1 MGGVYGAGRIRTD
14 AGVPRTLSIRH
25 SAITMTRPWQI
36 ALDVGGTFTDAVAV
50 APDGS
55 LHSAKVLS
63 SGLFRTTITVNDTGV
78 VAELPSLPNVARFLD
93 RTTISVLH
101 GATADAL
108 LIDRDEPT
116 ADGRRN
122 LHLAQPIPPG
132 WPRGTACAAIIDPRR
147 SSPALAAHLLT
158 RTPLWQRLP
167 AMEVRLGTT
176 RGTNALLE
184 GAVTPVLFLTNAG
197 HEDVLRIGDQRRPDL
212 FALHIVR
219 DPPPHAFVMGVRGRL
234 DAAGNELE
242 PLDHDQIRDCARLA
256 RETGVGAVAICL
268 LHAWCNPIHELRIRK
283 LLAEE
288 GIESISLSS
297 ELSQTIGFEARARV
311 TCVNAQLSQPVA
323 DYLAQVRDDLHGA
336 PLRVMT
342 SAGALAP
349 ADLFTP
355 KDSLFSGPAGGVAG
369 ARSAAR
375 AAGLLPA
382 IAFDMG
388 GTSTDVARL
397 SDELGLNPT
406 TKLGAAQL
414 ASPSVAVESVA
425 AGGGS
430 VLDVIDGQVCV
441 GPRSAGSAPGPACY
455 GMDGPLTV
463 TDAHLVLGHL
473 DGARFPFPLDRDAAH
488 ARARE
493 LCERWRIERDEPID
507 VPTML
512 RAFLAVADARM
523 AEAIRRVSARR
534 GVDPSTHTLVA
545 FGGAGGMHAC
555 ALADLLGMRRVLVP
569 ARAGL
574 LSAQGIG
581 TSRTGTIEL
590 RSLRMGLA
598 EWAATAECAPGD
610 CLGIRPANQEA
621 IIEIPASTTSLPEL
635 RSTFREQYRAIFGFE
650 PPHGNETI
658 EWVRH
663 HDLADDAWSLPN
675 DATVAMTPT
684 THGLALDHCTMVVP
698 EGWAAREIDGGV
710 VIERTASMAAAAPM
724 IATEALVAATLHGAA
739 ESMGEA
745 LRATAVSVN
754 VRDRLDYSCGLLDAD
769 GALIVNAPHL
779 PVHLG
784 ALGACV
790 RAVAATLELKPGD
803 VAVTNHPAFGGSHL
817 PDVTVVTP
825 IFERPDGGAL
835 LGYAATRAHHAEIG
849 GIEPGSMPPFARSL
863 AEEAVVLPPTYVVR
877 SGIDCLDM
885 VTSLLRD
892 AQHPTRA
899 LQQNLDDLRAQVA
912 ANHTGVERMR
922 ATALRFGERFAPAL
936 AALRSRS
943 RHAAMAALAAV
954 PEGAV
959 TEILDDG
966 TPICVRLTRRAQA
979 TIDEPLAFDRAQQ
992 RVTIDFTGS
1001 GAVHAGNFNAPEAV
1015 IRSAT
1020 LYALRVMAG
1029 AHDPV
1034 RAGVLPLNEGFLDAV
1049 ELIVP
1054 PGFLNPPFHAD
1065 PAACP
1070 AVGAGNTETSQR
1082 VVDAL
1087 LRVLGAAA
1095 CSQGTM
1101 NNLIFGSARF
1111 GFYETIAGGSGANSI
1126 GPGESGVHTHMT
1138 NTRITDAEVLES
1150 RYPVRLMRFALR
1162 RGSGG
1167 AGIHDGG
1174 DGIERELLFL
1184 EPVMCSIIGQHRAS
1198 GPYGMAG
1205 GRAGAVGEQWLL
1217 RGPLRLPLAGVGTS
1231 ELQAGDRI
1239 LIRTPGGGGWGSLAD
1254 GVIEDDQA
1262 DNS

>member
-1 MGGVYGAGRIRTD
+1 MGCTLAHGWCSYTPDPQHGVI
-14 AGVPRTLSIRH
+14 P
-25 SAITMTRPWQI
+25 MTRPWQI

-55 LHSAKVLS
+55 TRSAKVLS
-63 SGLFRTTITVNDTGV
+63 SGLIRTTITVEDRGV
-78 VAELPSLPNVARFLD
+78 VAELPTLPPIARFLS

-101 GATADAL
+101 GATTDAL
-108 LIDRDEPT
+108 LIDRDEPA
-116 ADGRRN
+116 ADGRRM
-122 LHLAQPIPPG
+122 LRLAQAIPPE
-132 WPRGTACAAIIDPRR
+132 WPRGTPCQAVIDPRR

-158 RTPLWQRLP
+158 RTPLWKRLP

-184 GAVTPVLFLTNAG
+184 GAITPVLFVTNEG
-197 HEDVLRIGDQRRPDL
+197 HEDLLRIGDQRRPDL
-212 FALHIVR
+212 FALRVVR
-219 DPPPHAFVMGVRGRL
+219 DPPPHAFVMGMRGRM

-242 PLDHDQIRDCARLA
+242 PIDHDQIKDCARFA
-256 RETGVGAVAICL
+256 RETGVGAVAVCL
-268 LHAWCNPIHELRIRK
+268 LHAWRNPIHELRIRK
-283 LLAEE
+283 LLVEE
-288 GIESISLSS
+288 GIESISLSH
-297 ELSQTIGFEARARV
+297 ELSRTIGFEARARV
-311 TCVNAQLSQPVA
+311 TCVNAQLSRPVA
-323 DYLAQVRDDLHGA
+323 EYLHQVREELHGA

-369 ARSAAR
+369 ARAAGR

-397 SDELGLNPT
+397 IDDLELNPT
-406 TKLGAAQL
+406 TRLGTAQL

-430 VLDVIDGQVCV
+430 VLDLIDGQVCV
-441 GPRSAGSAPGPACY
+441 GPRSAGSSPGPACY
-455 GMDGPLTV
+455 GMGGPLTI

-473 DGARFPFPLDRDAAH
+473 DGARFPFALDRDAAN
-488 ARARE
+488 ARAQE
-493 LCERWRIERDEPID
+493 LCERWRVDRRESMD

-512 RAFLAVADARM
+512 RAFLTVADARM

-534 GVDPSTHTLVA
+534 GLDPSTHTLVA

-555 ALADLLGMRRVLVP
+555 ALAELLGMRRVLVP

-581 TSRTGTIEL
+581 ASRTGTIEVC
-590 RSLRMGLA
+590 SLRMGLA
-598 EWAATAECAPGD
+598 EWAATADRAPGD
-610 CLGIRPANQEA
+610 SLGVRPANQEA
-621 IIEIPASTTSLPEL
+621 IIDIPASTTSLPEL
-635 RSTFREQYRAIFGFE
+635 RGAFRAQYRSIFGFE

-663 HDLADDAWSLPN
+663 QDLADDAWTLPN
-675 DATVAMTPT
+675 EASVTTTAT
-684 THGLALDHCTMVVP
+684 THGLALDHCTVVVP
-698 EGWAAREIDGGV
+698 EGWTARTLDGGV
-710 VIERTASMAAAAPM
+710 VLERSTPLTHAAPA
-724 IATEALVAATLHGAA
+724 IATEALVAAALHGAA

-790 RAVAATLELKPGD
+790 RAIASTLELGPGD

-825 IFERPDGGAL
+825 IFERSDGGTL
-835 LGYAATRAHHAEIG
+835 LGYAATRAHHAELG

-863 AEEAVVLPPTYVVR
+863 AEEAVVLPPTHVVR
-877 SGIDCLDM
+877 GGVDCLDA
-885 VTSLLRD
+885 VTGLLRH
-892 AQHPTRA
+892 APHPTRA
-899 LQQNLDDLRAQVA
+899 LQQNLDDLRAQIA

-922 ATALRFGERFAPAL
+922 ATATRFGDRFQPAL
-936 AALRSRS
+936 ELLRSRS
-943 RHAAMAALAAV
+943 RHAAFGALAQV
-954 PEGAV
+954 PEGTV
-959 TEILDDG
+959 TELLDDG
-966 TPICVRLTRRAQA
+966 TPICVRLSRRPHGAS
-979 TIDEPLAFDRAQQ
+979 DGPLAVHQAQQ

-1001 GAVHAGNFNAPEAV
+1001 GAIHAGNFNAPMAV

-1029 AHDPV
+1029 AHDPI

-1054 PGFLNPPFHAD
+1054 PGLLNPPFHAD

-1087 LRVLGAAA
+1087 LRLLGASA

-1101 NNLIFGSARF
+1101 NNLIFGAAHF
-1111 GFYETIAGGSGANSI
+1111 GFYETIAGGSGASFL

-1162 RGSGG
+1162 HGSGG

-1174 DGIERELLFL
+1174 EGIERELLFL
-1184 EPVMCSIIGQHRAS
+1184 EPVTCSIIGQHRAS

-1205 GRAGAVGEQWLL
+1205 GRAGAVGEQWLV
-1217 RGPLRLPLAGVGTS
+1217 RGTVRMPLAGVGTT
-1231 ELQAGDRI
+1231 ELKAGDRVQI
-1239 LIRTPGGGGWGSLAD
+1239 STPGGGGWGSLDAD
-1254 GVIEDDQA
+1254 ARSDDQN
-1262 DNS
+1262 DIS

>member
-1 MGGVYGAGRIRTD
+1 
-14 AGVPRTLSIRH
+14 
-25 SAITMTRPWQI
+25 MTRPWQI

-55 LHSAKVLS
+55 VHSAKILS
-63 SGLFRTTITVNDTGV
+63 SGLIRATITVSDAGV
-78 VAELPSLPNVARFLD
+78 MAEIHALPKLARFLD
-93 RTTISVLH
+93 RSTISVLN
-101 GATADAL
+101 GATSDAL

-116 ADGRRN
+116 ADGRR
-122 LHLAQPIPPG
+122 LLRLAQPIPSP
-132 WPRGTACAAIIDPRR
+132 WPCGIPCPAIIDPRR

-167 AMEVRLGTT
+167 AMDVRLGTT

-184 GAVTPVLFLTNAG
+184 GAVTPVLFLTNEG

-212 FALHIVR
+212 FALRIMR
-219 DPPPHAFVMGVRGRL
+219 DAPPHAFVMGVRGRI
-234 DAAGNELE
+234 DADGNELE
-242 PLDHDQIRDCARLA
+242 PLDHDQIREYGRLA
-256 RETGVGAVAICL
+256 RETGVGAVAVCL
-268 LHAWCNPIHELRIRK
+268 LHAWRNPIHELRIRK
-283 LLAEE
+283 LLNEE
-288 GIESISLSS
+288 GIESTSLSS
-297 ELSQTIGFEARARV
+297 ELSRTIGFESRARV
-311 TCVNAQLSQPVA
+311 TCVNAQLSRPVA
-323 DYLAQVRDDLHGA
+323 EYLHGVHEELHGA
-336 PLRVMT
+336 SLRVMT

-349 ADLFTP
+349 AELFTP

-382 IAFDMG
+382 IGFDMG

-397 SDELGLNPT
+397 TDELELNPT

-430 VLDVIDGQVCV
+430 MLDLIDGQVCV

-455 GMDGPLTV
+455 GMGGPLTI
-463 TDAHLVLGHL
+463 TDAHLLLGHL
-473 DGARFPFPLDRDAAH
+473 DGARFPFPLDLDAAQS
-488 ARARE
+488 RAQA
-493 LCERWRIERDEPID
+493 LCDQWRIERDERID

-512 RAFLAVADARM
+512 RAFLAVADERM

-534 GVDPSTHTLVA
+534 GLDPSTHTLVA

-555 ALADLLGMRRVLVP
+555 ALADLLGMRSVLIP

-581 TSRTGTIEL
+581 TSRTGSIEL
-590 RSLRMGLA
+590 RSLRLGLA
-598 EWAATAECAPGD
+598 EWAATAEPAVGD
-610 CLGIRPANQEA
+610 SLGVRPANQEA
-621 IIEIPASTTSLPEL
+621 IIEIPASTTSLTEL
-635 RSTFREQYRAIFGFE
+635 RSAFRARYRSIFGFE

-663 HDLADDAWSLPN
+663 QDLADDAWSLP
-675 DATVAMTPT
+675 DDTAVRAAAT
-684 THGLALDHCTMVVP
+684 THGLALDHSTVVVP
-698 EGWAAREIDGGV
+698 KGWSSRTIAGAIV
-710 VIERTASMAAAAPM
+710 LERSTPPTHAPQA

-745 LRATAVSVN
+745 LRSTAVSVN
-754 VRDRLDYSCGLLDAD
+754 VRDRLDYSCGLLNAD

-790 RAVAATLELKPGD
+790 RAVASTLQLGPGD

-825 IFERPDGGAL
+825 IFERPDGGVL

-849 GIEPGSMPPFARSL
+849 GSAPGSMPPFARSL
-863 AEEAVVLPPTYVVR
+863 AEEAAVLPPTLVVR
-877 SGIDCLDM
+877 GGVECLDA
-885 VTSLLRD
+885 VTALLRD
-892 AQHPTRA
+892 ASHPTRA
-899 LQQNLDDLRAQVA
+899 LQQNLDDLRAQIA
-912 ANHTGVERMR
+912 ANHHGVQRMR
-922 ATALRFGERFAPAL
+922 ATARRFGERFLPAL

-943 RHAAMAALAAV
+943 RHAAAAALADI
-954 PEGAV
+954 PEGSI
-959 TEILDDG
+959 TETLDDG
-966 TPICVRLTRRAQA
+966 TPICVRLSRHQHRAP
-979 TIDEPLAFDRAQQ
+979 DLPLAFDRAQH

-1001 GAVHAGNFNAPEAV
+1001 GSVHAGNFNAPMAV

-1034 RAGVLPLNEGFLDAV
+1034 RAGVLPLNEGFLDAIDLV
-1049 ELIVP
+1049 VP
-1054 PGFLNPPFHAD
+1054 PGFLNPPFCAD
-1065 PAACP
+1065 PTACP

-1087 LRVLGAAA
+1087 LRVFGVAA

-1111 GFYETIAGGSGANSI
+1111 GFYETIAGGSGATSQ
-1126 GPGESGVHTHMT
+1126 GPGEGGVHTHMT
-1138 NTRITDAEVLES
+1138 NTRITDAELLES

-1167 AGIHDGG
+1167 AGSHDGG
-1174 DGIERELLFL
+1174 EGVERELLFL
-1184 EPVMCSIIGQHRAS
+1184 EPVTCSIIGQHRSS
-1198 GPYGMAG
+1198 GPYGLAG
-1205 GRAGAVGEQWLL
+1205 GRAGSVGEQWLV
-1217 RGPLRLPLAGVGTS
+1217 RGAIRIPLAGVGTT

-1239 LIRTPGGGGWGSLAD
+1239 LIRTPGGGGWGSLD
-1254 GVIEDDQA
+1254 HSSPDDT
-1262 DNS
+1262 N

>member
-1 MGGVYGAGRIRTD
+1 
-14 AGVPRTLSIRH
+14 
-25 SAITMTRPWQI
+25 MTRPWQL

-55 LHSAKVLS
+55 VQSAKVLS
-63 SGLFRTTITVNDTGV
+63 SGLIRTTITCSDTDII
-78 VAELPSLPNVARFLD
+78 AELPSMPKRARFLD
-93 RTTISVLH
+93 RTTISVLY
-101 GATADAL
+101 GATTDAL
-108 LIDRDEPT
+108 LIDRDEIA
-116 ADGRRN
+116 ADGRR
-122 LHLAQPIPPG
+122 LLRLAQRIPSQ
-132 WPRGTACAAIIDPRR
+132 WPRGIPCPAIIDPRR

-158 RTPLWQRLP
+158 QTPLWQRLP

-184 GAVTPVLFLTNAG
+184 GAVTPVLFLTNEG

-212 FALHIVR
+212 FALRIVR
-219 DPPPHAFVMGVRGRL
+219 DPPPHAFVMGLRGRL

-242 PLDHDQIRDCARLA
+242 PLDHDQIRKCARLA

-268 LHAWCNPIHELRIRK
+268 LHAWRNPIHELHARK
-283 LLAEE
+283 VLASE
-288 GIESISLSS
+288 GIESIGLSH
-297 ELSQTIGFEARARV
+297 EVSQTIGFEARARV
-311 TCVNAQLSQPVA
+311 TCINAQLSRPVA
-323 DYLAQVRDDLHGA
+323 EYLNQVRDELHGA

-369 ARSAAR
+369 ARAA
-375 AAGLLPA
+375 ASSAGLLPA
-382 IAFDMG
+382 ISFDMG

-397 SDELGLNPT
+397 TDELELNST

-430 VLDVIDGQVCV
+430 VLDLIDGQVCV
-441 GPRSAGSAPGPACY
+441 GPRSAGSTPGPACY
-455 GMDGPLTV
+455 GMGGPLTI
-463 TDAHLVLGHL
+463 TDAHLLLGHL
-473 DGARFPFPLDRDAAH
+473 DGARFPFALDRDAAN
-488 ARARE
+488 ARAKE
-493 LCERWRIERDEPID
+493 VCQRWQADRGEPMD

-534 GVDPSTHTLVA
+534 GLDPSTHTLVA

-555 ALADLLGMRRVLVP
+555 ALADLLGMRSVLIP
-569 ARAGL
+569 TRAGL

-581 TSRTGTIEL
+581 TSRTGSIEL
-590 RSLRMGLA
+590 RSLRIALA
-598 EWAATAECAPGD
+598 EWAATAEPAAGD
-610 CLGIRPANQEA
+610 SLGVRPANQEA
-621 IIEIPASTTSLPEL
+621 IIEIPATTTSLTDL
-635 RSTFREQYRAIFGFE
+635 RSAFRSQYRAIFGFD
-650 PPHGNETI
+650 PPHGNETV
-658 EWVRH
+658 EWIRH
-663 HDLADDAWSLPN
+663 QDLANDAWSLPN
-675 DATVAMTPT
+675 DAVVSTNATM
-684 THGLALDHCTMVVP
+684 HGLALDHCTVVVP
-698 EGWAAREIDGGV
+698 SGWSTRTIDGAV
-710 VIERTASMAAAAPM
+710 LMERTAPLADAAPT
-724 IATEALVAATLHGAA
+724 IAIEALVAAALHGAA

-790 RAVAATLELKPGD
+790 RSVASTLKLGPGD

-825 IFERPDGGAL
+825 IFEHPGGGAL

-849 GIEPGSMPPFARSL
+849 GIAPGSMPPFARSL
-863 AEEAVVLPPTYVVR
+863 AEEAVVLPPTHVVR
-877 SGIDCLDM
+877 SGVECLEA
-885 VTSLLRD
+885 VTKLLRD
-892 AQHPTRA
+892 APHPSRA
-899 LQQNLDDLRAQVA
+899 LQQNLDDLRAQIA
-912 ANHTGVERMR
+912 ANHSGVERMR
-922 ATALRFGERFAPAL
+922 ATALRFGEQFTPAL
-936 AALRSRS
+936 ATLRARS
-943 RHAAMAALAAV
+943 HQAAIAALASI

-959 TEILDDG
+959 METLDDG
-966 TPICVRLTRRAQA
+966 TPICVRLARHEHRAPGG
-979 TIDEPLAFDRAQQ
+979 PLAFGRAQE

-1001 GAVHAGNFNAPEAV
+1001 GAVHAGNFNAPMAV

-1049 ELIVP
+1049 DLIVP

-1065 PAACP
+1065 PKTCP

-1087 LRVLGAAA
+1087 LRVFGVAA

-1101 NNLIFGSARF
+1101 NNLIFGSSRF
-1111 GFYETIAGGSGANSI
+1111 GFYETIAGGSGASSM

-1150 RYPVRLMRFALR
+1150 RYPVRLVRFALR
-1162 RGSGG
+1162 HGSGG

-1174 DGIERELLFL
+1174 EGIEREIHFL
-1184 EPVMCSIIGQHRAS
+1184 EPVTCSIIGQHRAR

-1205 GRAGAVGEQWLL
+1205 GRAGAVGEQWLVH
-1217 RGPLRLPLAGVGTS
+1217 GPVRMPLAGVGTT
-1231 ELQAGDRI
+1231 ELKAGDRVHI
-1239 LIRTPGGGGWGSLAD
+1239 STPGGGGWGSLDAD
-1254 GVIEDDQA
+1254 AADDDQA
-1262 DNS
+1262 DIS

>member
-1 MGGVYGAGRIRTD
+1 
-14 AGVPRTLSIRH
+14 
-25 SAITMTRPWQI
+25 
-36 ALDVGGTFTDAVAV
+36 
-50 APDGS
+50 
-55 LHSAKVLS
+55 
-63 SGLFRTTITVNDTGV
+63 
-78 VAELPSLPNVARFLD
+78 
-93 RTTISVLH
+93 
-101 GATADAL
+101 
-108 LIDRDEPT
+108 
-116 ADGRRN
+116 
-122 LHLAQPIPPG
+122 AQPIPAQ
-132 WPRGTACAAIIDPRR
+132 WPRGVPCPAIIDPRR

-167 AMEVRLGTT
+167 PLDVRLGTT

-184 GAVTPVLFLTNAG
+184 GAVTRVLFLTNEG
-197 HEDVLRIGDQRRPDL
+197 HEDLLRIGDQRRPDL
-212 FALHIVR
+212 FALRIER
-219 DPPPHAFVMGVRGRL
+219 DPPPHAFVMGVRGRM

-242 PLDHDQIRDCARLA
+242 PIDHDQIRDCARLA
-256 RETGVGAVAICL
+256 RETGVGAVAVCL
-268 LHAWCNPIHELRIRK
+268 LHAWRNPIHELRIRK
-283 LLAEE
+283 LLVEE
-288 GIESISLSS
+288 GIEAISLGH
-297 ELSQTIGFEARARV
+297 ELSRTIGFEARARV
-311 TCVNAQLSQPVA
+311 TCVNAQLSRPIA
-323 DYLAQVRDDLHGA
+323 EYLHQVRDELHGA
-336 PLRVMT
+336 PLHVMT

-369 ARSAAR
+369 ARAAAR
-375 AAGLLPA
+375 EVGLLPA

-397 SDELGLNPT
+397 TEDLELNAT
-406 TKLGAAQL
+406 TRLGAATL

-430 VLDVIDGQVCV
+430 VLDLIDGQVCV
-441 GPRSAGSAPGPACY
+441 GPRSAGSTPGPACY
-455 GMDGPLTV
+455 GMGGPLTI
-463 TDAHLVLGHL
+463 TDAHLVLSHL
-473 DGARFPFPLDRDAAH
+473 DGARFPFPLDLSA
-488 ARARE
+488 ARARADE
-493 LCERWRIERDEPID
+493 LCDRWRREREETID
-507 VPTML
+507 VPAML

-534 GVDPSTHTLVA
+534 GLDPSTHTLVA

-581 TSRTGTIEL
+581 SSRTGSIEV

-598 EWAATAECAPGD
+598 EWAATAEQVPGD
-610 CLGIRPANQEA
+610 SLGVRPANQEA
-621 IIEIPASTTSLPEL
+621 IIEIAASTTSLPEL
-635 RSTFREQYRAIFGFE
+635 RATFRSQYRAIFGFD

-663 HDLADDAWSLPN
+663 QDLAADAWSLPN
-675 DATVAMTPT
+675 DAAVSMTAT
-684 THGLALDHCTMVVP
+684 EHGLALDHCTVVVP
-698 EGWAAREIDGGV
+698 DGWSTRTIEGAV
-710 VIERTASMAAAAPM
+710 VLERTAPLVNAAPP
-724 IATEALVAATLHGAA
+724 IALEALVAAALHGAA

-754 VRDRLDYSCGLLDAD
+754 VRDRLDYSCGLLDAE

-790 RAVAATLELKPGD
+790 RAVAASLELAPGD

-825 IFERPDGGAL
+825 IFERQDGGAL
-835 LGYAATRAHHAEIG
+835 LGYAATRAHHAELG
-849 GIEPGSMPPFARSL
+849 GIAPGSMPPFARHL
-863 AEEAVVLPPTYVVR
+863 AEEAVVLPPTLVVHR
-877 SGIDCLDM
+877 GVECLDT
-885 VTSLLRD
+885 VTALLRD
-892 AQHPTRA
+892 ATHPTRA
-899 LQQNLDDLRAQVA
+899 LQQNLDDLRAQIA
-912 ANHTGVERMR
+912 ANHTGGERMR
-922 ATALRFGERFAPAL
+922 ATSQRFGQGFAPAL
-936 AALRSRS
+936 AALRARS
-943 RHAAMAALAAV
+943 RQAAMAALAAV

-959 TEILDDG
+959 TERLDDG
-966 TPICVRLTRRAQA
+966 TPISVSLSRDACVVPGG
-979 TIDEPLAFDRAQQ
+979 PLAFDRSQQ
-992 RVTIDFTGS
+992 RVRIDFTGS
-1001 GAVHAGNFNAPEAV
+1001 GGVHHGNFNAPIAV

-1054 PGFLNPPFHAD
+1054 EGFLNPHFDAD
-1065 PAACP
+1065 PTACP

-1087 LRVLGAAA
+1087 LRVFGVAA

-1111 GFYETIAGGSGANSI
+1111 GFYETIAGGSGASSI

-1150 RYPVRLMRFALR
+1150 RYPVRLMRFELR

-1167 AGIHDGG
+1167 AGQHDGG
-1174 DGIERELLFL
+1174 EGIERELLFL
-1184 EPVMCSIIGQHRAS
+1184 EPVTCSIIGQHRAS
-1198 GPYGMAG
+1198 GPYGLAG

-1217 RGPLRLPLAGVGTS
+1217 RGPVRMPIAGVGTI
-1231 ELQAGDRI
+1231 ELEAGDRVQI
-1239 LIRTPGGGGWGSLAD
+1239 STPGGGGWGSLDDEA
-1254 GVIEDDQA
+1254 GADQA

>member
-1 MGGVYGAGRIRTD
+1 
-14 AGVPRTLSIRH
+14 
-25 SAITMTRPWQI
+25 MTRPWQI

-50 APDGS
+50 SPAGRV
-55 LHSAKVLS
+55 HTAKVLS
-63 SGLFRTTITVNDTGV
+63 SGLIRTTITIDHAGLNTD
-78 VAELPSLPNVARFLD
+78 LPNVPTVAGFLS
-93 RTTISVLH
+93 RASIRLLH
-101 GATADAL
+101 GPSTDAVV
-108 LIDRDEPT
+108 IDTDEPVANGT
-116 ADGRRN
+116 RR
-122 LHLAQPIPPG
+122 LRLLQPIPAE
-132 WPRGTACAAIIDPRR
+132 WPRGTPCPAVIDPRKC
-147 SSPALAAHLLT
+147 SPALAAHLLT
-158 RTPLWQRLP
+158 GTPLARPLP
-167 AMEVRLGTT
+167 PTEVRLGTT

-184 GAVTPVLFLTNAG
+184 GSVSPVLFITNAG
-197 HEDVLRIGDQRRPDL
+197 HEDLLRIGDQRRPDL
-212 FALHIVR
+212 FALRIVR
-219 DPPPHAFVMGVRGRL
+219 DPPPHAFVMGIRGRL
-234 DAAGNELE
+234 DATGAELE
-242 PLDHDQIRDCARLA
+242 PIDHAEIRECARLA
-256 RETGVGAVAICL
+256 RETGAGAVAICL
-268 LHAWCNPIHELRIRK
+268 MHAWRAPTHEHQIRK
-283 LLAEE
+283 ILVEE
-288 GIESISLSS
+288 GIDAISLGS
-297 ELSQTIGFEARARV
+297 ELSRTIGFEARARV
-311 TCVNAQLSQPVA
+311 ACINAQLARPVA
-323 DYLAQVRDDLHGA
+323 EYLLQVRDELHGA

-369 ARSAAR
+369 ARAVAAE
-375 AAGLLPA
+375 AGLLPA

-397 SDELGLNPT
+397 TTELELTPT
-406 TKLGAAQL
+406 TRLGAAQL

-430 VLDVIDGQVCV
+430 VLDLIDGQVCV
-441 GPRSAGSAPGPACY
+441 GPRSAGSTPGPACY
-455 GMDGPLTV
+455 GMGGPLTI
-463 TDAHLVLGHL
+463 TDAHLLLGHL
-473 DGARFPFPLDRDAAH
+473 DGARFPFQLDRDAAR
-488 ARARE
+488 ARANALR
-493 LCERWRIERDEPID
+493 ERWHQERGEPID
-507 VPTML
+507 LHQML
-512 RAFLAVADARM
+512 RAFLAVADERM

-534 GVDPSTHTLVA
+534 GLDPSTHTLVA

-555 ALADLLGMRRVLVP
+555 ALADLLGMQRVLVP

-574 LSAQGIG
+574 LSAQGIAA
-581 TSRTGTIEL
+581 SRTGSIEV
-590 RSLRMGLA
+590 RTLRMGLA

-621 IIEIPASTTSLPEL
+621 IIEVPATTTSLTEL
-635 RSTFREQYRAIFGFE
+635 RAGFRAQYRTIFGFD

-658 EWVRH
+658 EWIRH
-663 HDLADDAWSLPN
+663 HDLAQDAWSMPVEGSTQLER
-675 DATVAMTPT
+675 TQHGVAM
-684 THGLALDHCTMVVP
+684 DHCTVVVP
-698 EGWAAREIDGGV
+698 EGWTTRSTENGLV
-710 VIERTASMAAAAPM
+710 LERTTPRSQSAPS
-724 IATEALVAATLHGAA
+724 IAPEALVAAALHGAA

-754 VRDRLDYSCGLLDAD
+754 VRDRLDYSCGLLDAE

-790 RAVAATLELKPGD
+790 RAVAAALDLQPGD

-825 IFERPDGGAL
+825 IFERSDGGAL

-849 GIEPGSMPPFARSL
+849 GIAPGSMPPFAASL
-863 AEEAVVLPPTYVVR
+863 AEEAVVLPPTHVVR
-877 SGIDCLDM
+877 RGVECMDA
-885 VTSLLRD
+885 VAALLRE
-892 AQHPTRA
+892 APHPTRA
-899 LQQNLDDLRAQVA
+899 LQQNLDDVRAQVA
-912 ANHTGVERMR
+912 ANHTGVLRMR
-922 ATALRFGERFAPAL
+922 ATATRFGSAFMPAL
-936 AALRSRS
+936 ATLRARS
-943 RHAAMAALAAV
+943 CQAAMAALAHV
-954 PEGAV
+954 PEGSV
-959 TEILDDG
+959 TETLDDG
-966 TPICVRLTRRAQA
+966 TPIRVSLSRSAAREAGG
-979 TIDEPLAFDRAQQ
+979 PLAFEPRAR

-1001 GAVHAGNFNAPEAV
+1001 GAVHAGNFNAPMAV

-1029 AHDPV
+1029 AHDAI
-1034 RAGVLPLNEGFLDAV
+1034 RAGVLPLNEGFLDAIDLV
-1049 ELIVP
+1049 VP
-1054 PGFLNPPFHAD
+1054 RGFLNPPFTTD
-1065 PAACP
+1065 PTHCP

-1087 LRVLGAAA
+1087 LRLLGGSA

-1111 GFYETIAGGSGANSI
+1111 GFYETIAGGSGATEL
-1126 GPGESGVHTHMT
+1126 GAGESGVHTHMT
-1138 NTRITDAEVLES
+1138 NTRITDAELIES
-1150 RYPVRLMRFALR
+1150 RYPVRLVRFGLR

-1184 EPVMCSIIGQHRAS
+1184 EPVTCSIIGQHRAS

-1205 GRAGAVGEQWLL
+1205 GRPGAVGEQWLV
-1217 RGPLRLPLAGVGTS
+1217 RGKIRMPLAGVGTT

>member
-1 MGGVYGAGRIRTD
+1 
-14 AGVPRTLSIRH
+14 
-25 SAITMTRPWQI
+25 MTRPWQI

-50 APDGS
+50 APAGRV
-55 LHSAKVLS
+55 HTAKVLS
-63 SGLFRTTITVNDTGV
+63 SGLIRTTITIDHAGLNAD
-78 VAELPSLPNVARFLD
+78 LPNVPTVAGFLS
-93 RTTISVLH
+93 RASIRLLH
-101 GATADAL
+101 GPSTDAVV
-108 LIDRDEPT
+108 IDTDEPV
-116 ADGRRN
+116 ANGARR
-122 LHLAQPIPPG
+122 LRLLQPIPAE
-132 WPRGTACAAIIDPRR
+132 WPRGTPCPAIIDPRK

-158 RTPLWQRLP
+158 GTPLARPLP
-167 AMEVRLGTT
+167 PTEVRLGTT

-184 GAVTPVLFLTNAG
+184 GSVSPVLFITNAG
-197 HEDVLRIGDQRRPDL
+197 HEDLLHIGDQRRPDL
-212 FALHIVR
+212 FALRIVR
-219 DPPPHAFVMGVRGRL
+219 DPPPHAFVMGIRGRL
-234 DAAGNELE
+234 DATGAELE
-242 PLDHDQIRDCARLA
+242 PIDHAEIRECARLA
-256 RETGVGAVAICL
+256 RETGAGAVAICL
-268 LHAWCNPIHELRIRK
+268 MHAWRAPTHEHQIRK
-283 LLAEE
+283 LLVEE
-288 GIESISLSS
+288 AIDAISLGS
-297 ELSQTIGFEARARV
+297 ELSRTIGFEARARV
-311 TCVNAQLSQPVA
+311 ACINAQLARPVA
-323 DYLAQVRDDLHGA
+323 EYLQQVRDELHGA

-369 ARSAAR
+369 ARAVAAE
-375 AAGLLPA
+375 AGLLPA
-382 IAFDMG
+382 IALDMG

-397 SDELGLNPT
+397 TTELELTPT
-406 TKLGAAQL
+406 TRLGAAQL

-430 VLDVIDGQVCV
+430 VLDLIDGQVCV
-441 GPRSAGSAPGPACY
+441 GPRSAGSTPGPACY
-455 GMDGPLTV
+455 GMGGPLTI
-463 TDAHLVLGHL
+463 TDAHLLLGHL
-473 DGARFPFPLDRDAAH
+473 DGARFPFPLDRDAAQ
-488 ARARE
+488 ARAQA
-493 LCERWRIERDEPID
+493 LCARWRIERDEAID
-507 VPTML
+507 EPTML

-534 GVDPSTHTLVA
+534 GLDPSTHTLVA

-581 TSRTGTIEL
+581 ASRTGSIEV
-590 RSLRMGLA
+590 RTLRMGLA

-621 IIEIPASTTSLPEL
+621 IIEVAATTTSLTEL
-635 RSTFREQYRAIFGFE
+635 RAGFRAQYRAIFGFD

-663 HDLADDAWSLPN
+663 QDLADDAWSLPN
-675 DATVAMTPT
+675 DAAVQVTTTP
-684 THGLALDHCTMVVP
+684 HGLALDHCTVVVP
-698 EGWAAREIDGGV
+698 QGWTARMIDGAI
-710 VIERTASMAAAAPM
+710 VIERTTSMAAAAPT

-745 LRATAVSVN
+745 LRVTAVSVN
-754 VRDRLDYSCGLLDAD
+754 VRDRLDYSCGLMDPD
-769 GALIVNAPHL
+769 GALVVNAPHL

-790 RAVAATLELKPGD
+790 RAVAATLELGPGD
-803 VAVTNHPAFGGSHL
+803 AAVTNHPAFGGSHL

-825 IFERPDGGAL
+825 IFERPDGGEL

-849 GIEPGSMPPFARSL
+849 GMAPGSMPPFAASL
-863 AEEAVVLPPTYVVR
+863 AEEAVVLPPTHVVR
-877 SGIDCLDM
+877 GGTECLDA
-885 VTSLLRD
+885 VTVLLRD
-892 AQHPTRA
+892 APHPTRA
-899 LQQNLDDLRAQVA
+899 LQHNLDDLRAQLA

-922 ATALRFGERFAPAL
+922 ATALLFGARFATAL

-954 PEGAV
+954 PEGSV
-959 TEILDDG
+959 TETLDDG
-966 TPICVRLTRRAQA
+966 TPICVRLSRRAHA
-979 TIDEPLAFDRAQQ
+979 APDGSLAFDRAQQ

-1001 GAVHAGNFNAPEAV
+1001 GAVHPGNFNAPMAV

-1087 LRVLGAAA
+1087 LRLLGGAA

-1101 NNLIFGSARF
+1101 NNLSFGSARF
-1111 GFYETIAGGSGANSI
+1111 GFYETIAGGSGASSL
-1126 GPGESGVHTHMT
+1126 GCGESGVHTHMT

-1162 RGSGG
+1162 HGSGG

-1174 DGIERELLFL
+1174 EGIERELLFL
-1184 EPVMCSIIGQHRAS
+1184 EPVTCSIIGQHRTS

-1205 GRAGAVGEQWLL
+1205 GRAGSVGEQWLL
-1217 RGPLRLPLAGVGTS
+1217 RGQLRLPLPGVGTT
-1231 ELQAGDRI
+1231 ELKTGDRI
-1239 LIRTPGGGGWGSLAD
+1239 LIRTPGGGGWGSLDA
-1254 GVIEDDQA
+1254 EALNDDQA

>member
-1 MGGVYGAGRIRTD
+1 M
-14 AGVPRTLSIRH
+14 PRTLSIRH

-36 ALDVGGTFTDAVAV
+36 SLDVGGTFTDAVAV
-50 APDGS
+50 SPAGRV
-55 LHSAKVLS
+55 HTAKVLS
-63 SGLFRTTITVNDTGV
+63 SGLIRTTITVDDTGV
-78 VAELPSLPNVARFLD
+78 VAELPFLPRVARFLD
-93 RTTISVLH
+93 RTTITVLH
-101 GATADAL
+101 GPTTDAL
-108 LIDRDEPT
+108 LIDRDEPA

-122 LHLAQPIPPG
+122 LLLAQPVPSG
-132 WPRGTACAAIIDPRR
+132 WPRGIPCPAIIDPRR

-158 RTPLWQRLP
+158 HTPLWQRLP
-167 AMEVRLGTT
+167 TMDVRLGTT

-184 GAVTPVLFLTNAG
+184 GAVTRVLFLTNEG
-197 HEDVLRIGDQRRPDL
+197 HEDLLRIGDQRRPDL
-212 FALHIVR
+212 FALRIVR

-234 DAAGNELE
+234 DADGNELE
-242 PLDHDQIRDCARLA
+242 PIDHGQIRDCARLA
-256 RETGVGAVAICL
+256 RETGVGAVAVCL
-268 LHAWCNPIHELRIRK
+268 LHAWRNPIHELRIRK

-288 GIESISLSS
+288 GLESITLGG
-297 ELSQTIGFEARARV
+297 ELSRTIGFEARARV

-342 SAGALAP
+342 SAGTLAP

-369 ARSAAR
+369 ARAAAR
-375 AAGLLPA
+375 AAQLLPA

-397 SDELGLNPT
+397 TTELELTPT
-406 TKLGAAQL
+406 TRLGAAQL

-430 VLDVIDGQVCV
+430 VLDLIDGQVCV
-441 GPRSAGSAPGPACY
+441 GPRSAGSTPGPACY
-455 GMDGPLTV
+455 GMGGPLTI

-473 DGARFPFPLDRDAAH
+473 DGAHFPFPLDRDAAH
-488 ARARE
+488 ARAHE

-507 VPTML
+507 VPAML
-512 RAFLAVADARM
+512 QAFLAVADARM

-581 TSRTGTIEL
+581 ASRTGSIEV
-590 RSLRMGLA
+590 RTLRMGLA

-621 IIEIPASTTSLPEL
+621 VIEVPASTTSLPEL
-635 RSTFREQYRAIFGFE
+635 RSAFRAHYRAVFGFD
-650 PPHGNETI
+650 PPHGNETV

-663 HDLADDAWSLPN
+663 QDLADDAWSLPN
-675 DATVAMTPT
+675 DAAVQVTATP
-684 THGLALDHCTMVVP
+684 HGLALDHCTVVLP
-698 EGWAAREIDGGV
+698 HGWTARTIDGAI
-710 VIERTASMAAAAPM
+710 VIDRTASMAAAAPT

-790 RAVAATLELKPGD
+790 RAVAAALELGPGD
-803 VAVTNHPAFGGSHL
+803 AAVTNHPAFGGSHL

-825 IFERPDGGAL
+825 IYERPDGGTL

-849 GIEPGSMPPFARSL
+849 GIAPGSMPPFAASL
-863 AEEAVVLPPTYVVR
+863 AQEAAVLPPTHVVR
-877 SGIDCLDM
+877 GGVECLDA
-885 VTSLLRD
+885 VTVLLRD
-892 AQHPTRA
+892 APHPTRA
-899 LQQNLDDLRAQVA
+899 LQHNLDDLRAQLA

-922 ATALRFGERFAPAL
+922 ATALRFGERFASAL

-943 RHAAMAALAAV
+943 RHAAMTALAAV
-954 PEGAV
+954 PEGSV
-959 TEILDDG
+959 TETLDDG
-966 TPICVRLTRRAQA
+966 TPICVRLSRRAHA
-979 TIDEPLAFDRAQQ
+979 APDGSLAFDRAQQ

-1001 GAVHAGNFNAPEAV
+1001 GAVHPGNFNAPMAV

-1054 PGFLNPPFHAD
+1054 PGFLNPPFTTD
-1065 PAACP
+1065 PKACP

-1087 LRVLGAAA
+1087 LRLLGGAA

-1111 GFYETIAGGSGANSI
+1111 GFYETIAGGSGASSM
-1126 GPGESGVHTHMT
+1126 GCGESGVHTHMT

-1162 RGSGG
+1162 HGSGG

-1174 DGIERELLFL
+1174 EGIERELLFL
-1184 EPVMCSIIGQHRAS
+1184 EPVTCSIIGQHRAS

-1205 GRAGAVGEQWLL
+1205 GRAGSVGEQWLL
-1217 RGPLRLPLAGVGTS
+1217 RGALRLPLAGVGTTQ
-1231 ELQAGDRI
+1231 LQAGDRI
-1239 LIRTPGGGGWGSLAD
+1239 LIRTPGGGGWGSLDA
-1254 GVIEDDQA
+1254 EAPNDDQA